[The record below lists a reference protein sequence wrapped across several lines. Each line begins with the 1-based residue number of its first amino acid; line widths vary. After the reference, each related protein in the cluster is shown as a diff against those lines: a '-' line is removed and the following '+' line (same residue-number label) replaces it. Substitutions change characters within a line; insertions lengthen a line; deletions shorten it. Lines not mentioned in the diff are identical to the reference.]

1 MNTVRDPY
9 AISRDELHIL
19 RHAIGIDDAGQD
31 RYPNA
36 RSDDERRNY
45 YVTAAESPDG
55 QRCQRLVV
63 FGWMRDAG
71 RHCMMPGD
79 HYYIVTDAG
88 KAVVRL
94 HKPAPPRLTRS
105 QRRYRE
111 FLDSASGI
119 LKFGEWLKLKS
130 REP

>member
-1 MNTVRDPY
+1 MKTQKDLPTL
-9 AISRDELHIL
+9 SRAELHIL
-19 RHAIGIDDAGQD
+19 RHAIGIDDAGND

-36 RSDDERRNY
+36 RSEDERRNY
-45 YVTAAESPDG
+45 YVTAAESWDG
-55 QRCQRLVV
+55 LRCQALVAA
-63 FGWMRDAG
+63 GWMADLG
-71 RHCMMPGD
+71 PQGMMGGD

-119 LKFGEWLKLKS
+119 LKFGEWLKLK
-130 REP
+130 RKQF